1 LTGGRRSA
9 ATWEAGG
16 RSAAP
21 DSIGSVRL
29 ALVLALV
36 AGAVRPVLARGGGG
50 PRVWTMTLNYCREM
64 VVNKGITD
72 VTRFQQEVSK
82 CVANPVTH
90 PPAYN

>member
-36 AGAVRPVLARGGGG
+36 AGAVQPVLARGGGG
-50 PRVWTMTLNYCREM
+50 LPVWTMTLNYCREM
-64 VVNKGITD
+64 VVNKGISD
-72 VTRFQQEVSK
+72 VTRFQQEVS
-82 CVANPVTH
+82 NPVTY
-90 PPAYN
+90 PPAYK